1 MSQPRGAT
9 GLDGCVAQVTRV
21 VGGRDISV
29 LDAVLRSDKKKT
41 AHIMVQIA
49 MQVGGLIDDTFAEM
63 VGDGDVLRRATE
75 ERRSKASAVKLGK
88 MAKAMERKIRGDE
101 KTRLCR
107 YYFAGRRQNEKH
119 ATLSISLDA
128 ARLGRRL
135 CLIGCTLAGDTLM
148 WGPPQALA
156 F

>member
-1 MSQPRGAT
+1 
-9 GLDGCVAQVTRV
+9 
-21 VGGRDISV
+21 
-29 LDAVLRSDKKKT
+29 
-41 AHIMVQIA
+41 
-49 MQVGGLIDDTFAEM
+49 M